1 MKTSPIAT
9 TKTDAPKI
17 DLNEQ
22 FTKAIDLLENS
33 GENMFITGK
42 AGTGKSTLLSYF
54 IENTKRECA
63 VLAPTGVAALNVGGE
78 TIHSFFGFK
87 PNVTIESAYK
97 KAKKETKKQLY
108 TKVQTII
115 IDEISMVRADLLD
128 CVDTFLR
135 IVRNIKL
142 PFGGVQ
148 MVFIGDLYQLPPIVT
163 PDDRDFFRDNYQS
176 PWFFDANVFKDQDF
190 YIQFIELEKMY
201 RQKEEDFIELLNAVR
216 TNKVNDR
223 HMTRLNSRH
232 FRETADPIFNA
243 QNVKQLDDHIHL
255 TTTNASARDINDFRL
270 AALKTRSQFFAG
282 ETSGSADAKQFPTDN
297 SLELKIGAQVM
308 FVNNDS
314 AGRWVNGSVGRVT
327 DIDDECATVL
337 IHDGE
342 SVTVFP
348 HKWDMYRYM
357 YDAEA
362 RTLSQK
368 KLGSFTQLPLKL
380 AWAITIHKSQG
391 KTFDKVIVDLGTGSF
406 ASGQTYVALSRC
418 TTFEGVVLKKPIKRS
433 DVRIDARVQQF
444 LDQYQQAL
452 FG

>member
-1 MKTSPIAT
+1 
-9 TKTDAPKI
+9 
-17 DLNEQ
+17 
-22 FTKAIDLLENS
+22 
-33 GENMFITGK
+33 
-42 AGTGKSTLLSYF
+42 
-54 IENTKRECA
+54 
-63 VLAPTGVAALNVGGE
+63 
-78 TIHSFFGFK
+78 
-87 PNVTIESAYK
+87 
-97 KAKKETKKQLY
+97 
-108 TKVQTII
+108 
-115 IDEISMVRADLLD
+115 
-128 CVDTFLR
+128 
-135 IVRNIKL
+135 
-142 PFGGVQ
+142 

-163 PDDRDFFRDNYQS
+163 PDERDFFRDTYAS

-190 YIQFIELEKMY
+190 YLQFIELEQMY
-201 RQKEEDFIELLNAVR
+201 RQKEQDFIELLNAVR

-223 HMTRLNSRH
+223 HMAKLNSRH
-232 FRETADPIFNA
+232 FRETADKEFNA
-243 QNVKQLDDHIHL
+243 QNAKQLDNHIHL

-282 ETSGSADAKQFPTDN
+282 ETSGKAEAKQYPTDT

-327 DIDDECATVL
+327 DLDEECATVQ
-337 IHDGE
+337 IHGGDL
-342 SVTVFP
+342 VTVFP
-348 HKWDMYRYM
+348 HKWDMYRYV
-357 YDAEA
+357 YDADA
-362 RTLSQK
+362 RTLTQK
-368 KLGSFTQLPLKL
+368 KAGSFTQLPLKL

-418 TTFEGVVLKKPIKRS
+418 TTFEGVVLKKQIKRS